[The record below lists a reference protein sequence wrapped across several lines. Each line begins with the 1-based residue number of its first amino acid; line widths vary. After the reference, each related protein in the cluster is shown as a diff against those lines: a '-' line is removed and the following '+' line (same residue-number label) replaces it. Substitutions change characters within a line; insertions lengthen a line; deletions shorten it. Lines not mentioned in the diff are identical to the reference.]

1 MKSLILFFLIFFD
14 YISKS
19 LITSNLEENTF
30 ITILPFLK
38 IVNVHNYGISF
49 GLFDNYLSY
58 EIILI
63 IGGIVTLF
71 VLYLLINSSSRIE
84 KNGFFLIICGAISN
98 LLDRLINEYVID
110 FIYMHYNN
118 YYWPAFN
125 FADIYISVG
134 VMLLIYEY
142 FIGAK
147 KRN

>member
-1 MKSLILFFLIFFD
+1 MKSLILFFLILFD

>member
-1 MKSLILFFLIFFD
+1 MKSLILFFLILFD

-98 LLDRLINEYVID
+98 LLDRLMNEYVID